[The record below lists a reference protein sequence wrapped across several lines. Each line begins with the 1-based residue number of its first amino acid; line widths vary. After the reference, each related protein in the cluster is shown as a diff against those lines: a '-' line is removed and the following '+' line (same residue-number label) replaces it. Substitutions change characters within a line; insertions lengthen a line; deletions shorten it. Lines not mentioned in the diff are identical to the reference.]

1 MDKHVTL
8 VGAIYIGLGALKIL
22 AAGFIFVLLAGIAIL
37 TGDETPAAILLFI
50 GFFVLLLL
58 TTWSLPA
65 IIGGFGL
72 LKRKGWARILIMIL
86 AVLELFCIPI
96 GTAIAIYTLW
106 VLANDETAK
115 LFSPI
120 AAKTPCL

>member
-1 MDKHVTL
+1 MDKHITF
-8 VGAIYIGLGALKIL
+8 VGAIYIGLGVIKIL
-22 AAGFIFVLLAGIAIL
+22 AAGFIFVLFAGIAIL

-50 GFFVLLLL
+50 GFFVALLL

-72 LKRKGWARILIMIL
+72 LKRKNWARILIIIL
-86 AVLELFCIPI
+86 AVPELFCIPI
-96 GTAIAIYTLW
+96 GTAIGIYSLW
-106 VLANDETAK
+106 VLVNDETAK

-120 AAKTPCL
+120 TAHPPIT